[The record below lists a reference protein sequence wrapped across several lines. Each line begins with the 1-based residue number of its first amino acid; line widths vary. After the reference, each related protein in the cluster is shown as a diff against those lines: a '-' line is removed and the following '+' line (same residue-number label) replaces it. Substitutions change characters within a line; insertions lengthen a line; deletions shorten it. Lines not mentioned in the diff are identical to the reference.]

1 MLFSGLFAADSS
13 LSNSKE
19 QKQWLSLTCRVT
31 QHWFF
36 AAFGKAE
43 VISGTNSNA
52 QMLRLCAVDL
62 DVTVESLWCI
72 CLQHCFTCLLFLF
85 VGMAR

>member
-1 MLFSGLFAADSS
+1 LLFSALFTANSY

-19 QKQWLSLTCRVT
+19 QKQGLSFTCKVM
-31 QHWFF
+31 QHCFL

-43 VISGTNSNA
+43 VISGTDLNA

-62 DVTVESLWCI
+62 DATVESLWCI
-72 CLQHCFTCLLFLF
+72 
-85 VGMAR
+85 